1 MATKDLKVVMSADA
15 TQFKKGVGETTD
27 SLRALKREQDKI
39 GREAKATFDKAATS
53 SEKYASEVKRLKGL
67 LDQGAIS
74 QQTYGR
80 SVAIAR
86 KEMVQSRA
94 ASMGFSS
101 SMMSM
106 VNPATLAAT
115 ALAAIAAGAVASY
128 KAFKED
134 QKAAED
140 LAMSLK
146 SLGVEGAGL
155 KAVFADNSASLG
167 YGTSEQRA
175 AYTAMIRITGDAKQA
190 EGDLRKAMDVS
201 AKTGASLTDSA
212 KAIADARRGNI
223 QGLQQLNLLSARE
236 AELLG
241 KVSDSGE
248 RATLALKTI
257 EKHTKGAAEETDG
270 LNERVKKSTN
280 NFNEMKVAV
289 GEAASALLELA
300 KNNAASEFFGRHWNN
315 ALNDVKKNMGNLTL
329 GAKYLASGMSMDDY
343 VASMVKAEVAT
354 KATATAI
361 GEMSTALNQF
371 TSDGMTADERAIQAV
386 ISQKE
391 ALEIE
396 KKRQAV
402 AEQRR
407 EIQSK
412 IHAATSQHLELLR
425 YDLQIANEIDE
436 RSKERL
442 RYEKE
447 IAAIKQSTTNATER
461 NLKLEIAS
469 AENAKRMQAI
479 DAKTRADFDKTITDL
494 DKDRLARQK
503 KLADDGR
510 ALTESLRSPLQKYR
524 DEVERLN
531 ELLEAGAISQE
542 VYAAGIRKNNDDRA
556 SQTKRLLI
564 DADSVR
570 KEQMAKA
577 AADAKVLGDALYG
590 AIEQSFIDPFEK
602 GIEGIMKSLLGNLA
616 KAGGQKLIEFG
627 LSSIGSAAGFASGGY
642 TGGGN
647 PSDVAGVVHRN
658 EMVMESP
665 IVRGQE
671 GDWARLRQMVQQG
684 TPVRDI
690 ISGPTSV
697 DGSVTIINNVDND
710 ASGFVRSVAG
720 QSAIMNVINKNAP
733 AIRRLLR

>member
-1 MATKDLKVVMSADA
+1 MSTKDLKVVMSADS
-15 TQFKKGVGETTD
+15 TKFTKGVGETTD

-39 GREAKATFDKAATS
+39 ARDAKVTFDKAATA
-53 SEKYASEVKRLKGL
+53 SERYSSEVKRLKGL

-74 QQTYGR
+74 QQTYARGIG
-80 SVAIAR
+80 AAR

-101 SMMSM
+101 SITAML
-106 VNPATLAAT
+106 NPM
-115 ALAAIAAGAVASY
+115 ALAAAGLAAITTGVIASH

-134 QKAAED
+134 QKAADE
-140 LAMSLK
+140 LTMSLK

-155 KAVFADNSASLG
+155 KAIFAENSTSLG
-167 YGTSEQRA
+167 YGTADQRA

-190 EGDLRKAMDVS
+190 EDDLKKAMDVS
-201 AKTGASLTDSA
+201 ARTGAPLVDSA

-223 QGLQQLNLLSARE
+223 QGLQQLNLLSVRE
-236 AELLG
+236 ADLLG
-241 KVSDSGE
+241 QVTDAGD
-248 RATLALKTI
+248 RAALAIATI
-257 EKHTKGAAEETDG
+257 EKHTKGAASESEG
-270 LNERVKKSTN
+270 LNKRISESTEH
-280 NFNEMKVAV
+280 FDSMKVAIGGAV
-289 GEAASALLELA
+289 EALATLA
-300 KNNAASEFFGRHWNN
+300 KGNREGGFISRHMANAMDDIA
-315 ALNDVKKNMGNLTL
+315 KNMGQIAL
-329 GAKYLASGMSMDDY
+329 GARYLASGKTMDQF
-343 VASMVKAEVAT
+343 VAGMVEAKAAT
-354 KATATAI
+354 DETTTAI

-371 TSDGMTADERAIQAV
+371 TSDGLTSDERAIQAV

-396 KKRQAV
+396 KKRLAV
-402 AEQRR
+402 SEQRR
-407 EIQSK
+407 EAQAK
-412 IHAATSQHLELLR
+412 INVATMQRVELLR
-425 YDLQIANEIDE
+425 YDLQIANEIDDKT
-436 RSKERL
+436 KERL

-447 IAAIKQSTTNATER
+447 IASIKQSTSSSAER
-461 NLKLEIAS
+461 NLKLEIA
-469 AENAKRMQAI
+469 ATENAKRMQAI
-479 DAKTRADFDKTITDL
+479 DAKTRADFEKTLSDL
-494 DKDRLARQK
+494 DKDRMARQK

-510 ALTESLRSPLQKYR
+510 ILTESLRTPLQKYS

-531 ELLEAGAISQE
+531 ELLEAGAISQD

-556 SQTKRLLI
+556 SQTKKLLV
-564 DADSVR
+564 DADSIR

-577 AADAKVLGDALYG
+577 AADAKALGDALYG

-602 GIEGIMKSLLGNLA
+602 GVSGIMRSLLVNLA
-616 KAGGQKLIEFG
+616 KVGGQKMLERG
-627 LSSIGSAAGFASGGY
+627 LASIGAIPGFSGGGY

-647 PSDVAGVVHRN
+647 PSDAAGIVHRN

-690 ISGPTSV
+690 IAGPTSV

-710 ASGFVRSVAG
+710 ASGYIRSAAG
-720 QSAIMNVINKNAP
+720 QSAIMNTINKNAP